1 MNSNNYYSVAV
12 SNCLSEFESL
22 FTKNKFISKKVFDKI
37 LDKYQDVFEM
47 FNSNRALLSL
57 DKQNKTMKITSWV
70 MTIMIIL
77 MGFTLPS
84 ALGVYWLA
92 GAIFSIIQSLI
103 MHFVFV
109 KKAKKGKL

>member
-47 FNSNRALLSL
+47 FNSGSSESL
-57 DKQNKTMKITSWV
+57 RINQ
-70 MTIMIIL
+70 
-77 MGFTLPS
+77 
-84 ALGVYWLA
+84 
-92 GAIFSIIQSLI
+92 
-103 MHFVFV
+103 
-109 KKAKKGKL
+109 

>member
-57 DKQNKTMKITSWV
+57 DKQNKMLQIINNGYTIIKNYNIYFINNALIT
-70 MTIMIIL
+70 
-77 MGFTLPS
+77 
-84 ALGVYWLA
+84 Y
-92 GAIFSIIQSLI
+92 
-103 MHFVFV
+103 
-109 KKAKKGKL
+109 K

>member
-1 MNSNNYYSVAV
+1 MW
-12 SNCLSEFESL
+12 SL
-22 FTKNKFISKKVFDKI
+22 NKKRTKNVTKVG
-37 LDKYQDVFEM
+37 V
-47 FNSNRALLSL
+47 NPAL

-109 KKAKKGKL
+109 KKAKKGQLWENIPKKH